1 MFGME
6 QTLLRSLLDDSV
18 DDSDG
23 IVAVKLR
30 IKIMFLL
37 SRSW

>member
-18 DDSDG
+18 DDGDG